1 MKKQKQEQTG
11 QVNFVWALAGGYL
24 IYLGG
29 KLLYLA
35 ACTETEPTAT
45 TPVLVVIPAAA
56 VFIGVGFW
64 LLRREWKAYQFG
76 AAHKDDP
83 PPGTMI
89 RWKRSFLRTTA
100 TRRIPYDGTAAGGA
114 DGQRQMAG
122 GLYPPR
128 I

>member
-1 MKKQKQEQTG
+1 MDCSHHTRFFSYCKARDENQRGEAKKKQKQEQTG

-29 KLLYLA
+29 KLLYSLYRDGA
-35 ACTETEPTAT
+35 DS
-45 TPVLVVIPAAA
+45 TPILVVIPAAA

-83 PPGTMI
+83 STWNDDPVEEELP
-89 RWKRSFLRTTA
+89 
-100 TRRIPYDGTAAGGA
+100 A
-114 DGQRQMAG
+114 DSGDEEDP
-122 GLYPPR
+122 L
-128 I
+128 